1 MKIQYAGTG
10 RMNDTVLSV
19 LNFSSD
25 SNSFFVM
32 IALGD
37 GIEAQ
42 KHKTILS
49 AVRCD
54 SKPKIAPQARKNR
67 VFRCFFRVF
76 LVLGIFP
83 CRNPPGVGG
92 WVSDLKIIS
101 IFPRYL
107 KIISPMS
114 H

>member
-25 SNSFFVM
+25 SNIFFVM

-67 VFRCFFRVF
+67 VFRCF
-76 LVLGIFP
+76 LKDFP
-83 CRNPPGVGG
+83 GFGYIPVSKPPRGGGVGQR
-92 WVSDLKIIS
+92 S
-101 IFPRYL
+101 
-107 KIISPMS
+107 
-114 H
+114 